1 MVLVDVGAH
10 DLRHCDEV
18 VGQELAIVVANS
30 AYLRQALIAVEE
42 ILFPQVF
49 KLLRFLCHHEAECFL
64 FILDQLVSSSYHL
77 ILWTLKAPLCNVLSL
92 EQLIFLGK

>member
-18 VGQELAIVVANS
+18 VGQELAIVVTNS
-30 AYLRQALIAVEE
+30 AHLRQALIAVEE

-49 KLLRFLCHHEAECFL
+49 
-64 FILDQLVSSSYHL
+64 
-77 ILWTLKAPLCNVLSL
+77 
-92 EQLIFLGK
+92 